1 MKIFF
6 SSIFYLSS
14 ILLEAQEPL
23 TLSLDS
29 AINYAI
35 NHNKMLV
42 NSKYAIDKSSQKIKE
57 TISEGLP
64 QINASVDYSNFLGA
78 ESSLQLNPMAP
89 ASVIKFNPTSNFKA
103 SASQLIFNG
112 SYCVGVQISKL
123 GKIITEQS
131 YQKDELDVKDQTI
144 QAYYMVLASERILK
158 ILKENKKNAQL
169 LFEKTINLANAG
181 MIEQT
186 DAKKLSI
193 MVTTVDNALKATERQ
208 IEQGYNILRLQ
219 LGLESNKSII
229 LSSNIED
236 MAKKYILQTLVNDT
250 FNIQNNMDFKLISMQ
265 SEIAKK
271 SIDLKKTSYLPSLA
285 AFYSYTEKLKKPVFD
300 MTPKHVV
307 GLTLNV
313 PIFSSGK
320 RLSQLNQAKIDYN
333 ISENSKDLLIQ
344 QLSMQEKQLMFNY
357 KNLFDQYLNQKD
369 NVEIAKEVLDN
380 MNLKYQQGI
389 ISSLELTNAN
399 NDYLT
404 SESNYTSIM
413 LQLLNAELS
422 LRKINSKL

>member
-1 MKIFF
+1 M
-6 SSIFYLSS
+6 
-14 ILLEAQEPL
+14 LEAQEPL

-89 ASVIKFNPTSNFKA
+89 ASVIKFNPTSNLKA